1 MGTVGKV
8 ILTLRGSYAL
18 ADAQATG
25 KSIKPKYYKVSNRDI
40 QLDPTLTDLQG
51 VWKQDNI
58 SGYFPIDN
66 DTVEFVIDIP
76 PEQAI
81 SYGKTFGL
89 YLEDGTLFAI
99 AKPPYPLPPNLRQT
113 FRVQIK
119 YSNINQITDF
129 KYIPF
134 YETEQSLMTLQTAA
148 VLGDE
153 ILSLSKTLTLLEGDY
168 KELKRKVNELLTQHS
183 ERLSEQEKITL
194 ELQYLLLEAI
204 STLGDAINNLAKD
217 IQALKAQ
224 IFREV

>member
-1 MGTVGKV
+1 MGNVGKV
-8 ILTLRGSYAL
+8 ILTVQGSYAL

-25 KSIKPKYYKVSNRDI
+25 KNIQPEYYKVSNQDI
-40 QLDPTLTDLQG
+40 PLDPTLTDLPG

-58 SGYFPIDN
+58 SGYIPVDP

-76 PEQAI
+76 HEEAK
-81 SYGKTFGL
+81 SWGKTFGL
-89 YLEDGTLFAI
+89 YLSDGTLFAI
-99 AKPPYPLPPNLRQT
+99 AKPPYPFPPNLRQT
-113 FRVQIK
+113 FRIQVR

-153 ILSLSKTLTLLEGDY
+153 ILSLSKTLSLLEGDY
-168 KELKRKVNELLTQHS
+168 RQLKAKVNRLLNQHS
-183 ERLSEQEKITL
+183 ERLSEQEKLTF
-194 ELQYLLLEAI
+194 ELQLLLLQAI

-217 IQALKAQ
+217 ISALKAQ
-224 IFREV
+224 IFKEV